1 MSESEGMNIFM
12 VCKTDHLIDFPKGC
26 TDSYFYEQAR
36 ECQLHSLDGTR
47 QSHFNFSSH
56 ISAHLLFVSCFNR
69 NLLLFPQ

>member
-36 ECQLHSLDGTR
+36 ECQLHSPDSTR
-47 QSHFNFSSH
+47 QSHFNFSRSH
-56 ISAHLLFVSCFNR
+56 
-69 NLLLFPQ
+69 